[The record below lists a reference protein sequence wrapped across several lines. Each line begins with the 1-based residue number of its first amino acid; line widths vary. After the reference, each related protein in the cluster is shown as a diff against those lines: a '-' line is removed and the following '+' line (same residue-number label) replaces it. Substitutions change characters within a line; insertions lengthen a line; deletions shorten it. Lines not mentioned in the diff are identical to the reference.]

1 MQEASE
7 HIKFLEKQL
16 EINKQR
22 LKFCKITAVG
32 LGISHGST
40 LAFGVIEYLRGSNVK
55 SLANYTKTDF
65 KEFQPLIDELKAST
79 GLRTLEVCNI
89 PSGLSFVNNVEFGKY
104 VMKHIKNL
112 HRYKQVGN
120 VVVLSSA
127 ALCFLYNNF
136 IQEFAWVRVIS
147 NVSNRAEI
155 RNVKQFVRRGI
166 VVITWA
172 AGAGLINFLELPLVV
187 LAIYSG
193 AVAMGN
199 SFLGSTS
206 TIPIEKAKSD
216 VVAMARRPD
225 MIDIMGLNLDKFILN
240 FIKYFEENW
249 VSSKELVSL
258 ASAALECFLPD
269 QIMANA
275 NCKNN
280 TTKEEILSNIPHI
293 LDKFLEHFLKA
304 RIDPEK
310 IVTAKNVAVDSSYPV
325 KEIGQDE
332 AEIKLL
338 KAILEVRG
346 GHVSISP
353 AVFVNRDPI
362 FWFIHLEK
370 LKRQYNRA
378 VFDFLTPASK
388 FIVKKSKKVAQQ
400 TKKKIQ
406 KISQTKYRIKR
417 IKSN

>member
-1 MQEASE
+1 M
-7 HIKFLEKQL
+7 
-16 EINKQR
+16 
-22 LKFCKITAVG
+22 
-32 LGISHGST
+32 
-40 LAFGVIEYLRGSNVK
+40 K

-136 IQEFAWVRVIS
+136 IREFAWVRVIS
-147 NVSNRAEI
+147 NVANRAEI
-155 RNVKQFVRRGI
+155 INVKQFVRRGI

-172 AGAGLINFLELPLVV
+172 AGAGLINFLELPLVA
-187 LAIYSG
+187 LAIYTG

-206 TIPIEKAKSD
+206 VIPIEKAKSD
-216 VVAMARRPD
+216 AVAMARRPD
-225 MIDIMGLNLDKFILN
+225 IIDTMGLNLDEFIRN

-269 QIMANA
+269 QLMANPNCKSKEDSSWLPSGKLA
-275 NCKNN
+275 SECFLPDQLMANSNCKNN

-293 LDKFLEHFLKA
+293 LDKFLAHFLKA

-310 IVTAKNVAVDSSYPV
+310 IVTAKNVAVDSGYPV
-325 KEIGQDE
+325 NEIGQDE
-332 AEIKLL
+332 AEIKIL
-338 KAILEVRG
+338 KAILKVRG
-346 GHVSISP
+346 GDNSISP
-353 AVFVNRDPI
+353 SVFVNRDPI